1 MKKIF
6 SKEFIIGLCVIC
18 AGVILF
24 FGIDYLKGINIFN
37 PSNYYYVL
45 CDNVFGLD
53 KSASVTINGYK
64 VGQVRDI
71 IYDYDKPGKVKVIL
85 AVNDQLHL
93 PKGSYAEMA
102 STLLSGSYVILHLSE
117 SPEMIPSGQE
127 IPVKEGKDLMDAVTS
142 EVMPA
147 VNRILPRV
155 DSILYNLNTLI
166 ADPALTASIQRLD
179 GITNNVYGI
188 TKGLSS
194 TVNGDVPVVMR
205 NAKNVTVKLDSIS
218 TNLIALSNGLKD
230 LPLATT
236 IDNVNA
242 ITDNL
247 TQFSR
252 QLNDKNSTLGLLT
265 RDPELYNRL
274 NTVVADIDSLII
286 DIKKNPKRYIS
297 IKLL

>member
-1 MKKIF
+1 M
-6 SKEFIIGLCVIC
+6 IC
-18 AGVILF
+18 AGIILF

-45 CDNVFGLD
+45 CENVFGLD

-71 IYDYDKPGKVKVIL
+71 IYDYENPGKVKVIL
-85 AVNDQLHL
+85 AVNDKLHL
-93 PKGSYAEMA
+93 PVGSYAEMS
-102 STLLSGSYVILHLSE
+102 STLLSGSYVVLHLSE
-117 SPEMIPSGQE
+117 SSEMIPSGQE
-127 IPVKEGKDLMDAVTS
+127 IPLKEGEDLMDIVKTDI
-142 EVMPA
+142 MPS
-147 VNRILPRV
+147 VNSILPRV
-155 DSILYNLNTLI
+155 DSILYNLNTLV
-166 ADPALTASIQRLD
+166 ADPGLTASIQRLD
-179 GITNNVYGI
+179 GITDNVYGI
-188 TKGLSS
+188 TKGLSK

-205 NAKNVTVKLDSIS
+205 NARNVTDKLDSIG
-218 TNLIALSNGLKD
+218 TNLIAISNSLKA

-236 IDNVNA
+236 VDNVNA
-242 ITDNL
+242 ITENL